1 MTGRDQQRA
10 LIVTEVVAG
19 ALTIS
24 EAAIVLGLSERQVW
38 RLRTRFLSEGLG
50 AVVHGNRGRPS
61 PRRVDDALRGRVE
74 ALARGR
80 YDGANDCH
88 LTELLEERESITL
101 GRTTVRRILR
111 TAGLASPRPRRAP
124 RHRRRRERMPQAG
137 LLLQLDGSRHD
148 WLEGR
153 GSWLTLLAA
162 IDDATNV
169 VVAATFRAEEDSA
182 GYFQILRTTIRR
194 HGLPGAIYRDRHGS
208 FEQPAGKQRAAELR
222 LADGRRAT
230 QVGRALEELGIR
242 SIAAHSPQAKGRI
255 ERLWGTFQDRL
266 VTELRLAGAHDR
278 ASAGIVLRRFL
289 PRHNRRFAIAPVDP
303 TPAWRALSPGL
314 EIDGV
319 CCFRFRRV
327 VANDHTIRIGGL
339 VLDLPR
345 LTGGRGYAGRR
356 VEVQLRLDGRL
367 IVNDRGKRLL
377 SVRTELDPARLRSL
391 EVARPVLAESGPTLR
406 REAPGY
412 APPTTH
418 PWNRATP
425 GSRLE
430 RTRRQERRLTG
441 SLNS

>member
-1 MTGRDQQRA
+1 
-10 LIVTEVVAG
+10 
-19 ALTIS
+19 
-24 EAAIVLGLSERQVW
+24 
-38 RLRTRFLSEGLG
+38 
-50 AVVHGNRGRPS
+50 
-61 PRRVDDALRGRVE
+61 
-74 ALARGR
+74 
-80 YDGANDCH
+80 
-88 LTELLEERESITL
+88 
-101 GRTTVRRILR
+101 
-111 TAGLASPRPRRAP
+111 
-124 RHRRRRERMPQAG
+124 MPQAG

-153 GSWLTLLAA
+153 GPWLTLLAA

-182 GYFQILRTTIRR
+182 GYFEILRTTIQR

-208 FEQPAGKQRAAELR
+208 FEQPAGKQPEAELR
-222 LADGRRAT
+222 LADGRRTT
-230 QVGRALEELGIR
+230 QVGRALDELGIR
-242 SIAAHSPQAKGRI
+242 SIAARSPQAKGRI

-266 VTELRLAGAHDR
+266 VTELRLAGADDR
-278 ASAGIVLRRFL
+278 ASAERVLRRYL
-289 PRHNRRFAIAPVDP
+289 PRHNRRFAGAPADQR
-303 TPAWRALSPGL
+303 PAWRALPPQL
-314 EIDGV
+314 ELDAV
-319 CCFRFRRV
+319 CCFRYRRV

-345 LTGGRGYAGRR
+345 LSGGRGYAGRR

-367 IVNDRGKRLL
+367 IVSDRGEPLL

-391 EVARPVLAESGPTLR
+391 EVARPVLADSGPSLR

-412 APPTTH
+412 APATTH

-430 RTRRQERRLTG
+430 RTRRQERRLTE